1 MNSTFALFK
10 IEGMKM
16 AERVKWKSE
25 ALTGGSDSPTKMQ
38 DVSLMSKERIQVRL
52 SLSFLPALLAGLSQL
67 LRPSHKFSSI
77 RCLLARRDNHQVEKV
92 QNS

>member
-1 MNSTFALFK
+1 
-10 IEGMKM
+10 M

-52 SLSFLPALLAGLSQL
+52 SLRFLPALLAGLSQL

-77 RCLLARRDNHQVEKV
+77 RCLLARRDQPPSRKGAELL
-92 QNS
+92 NSNSPPNPSA